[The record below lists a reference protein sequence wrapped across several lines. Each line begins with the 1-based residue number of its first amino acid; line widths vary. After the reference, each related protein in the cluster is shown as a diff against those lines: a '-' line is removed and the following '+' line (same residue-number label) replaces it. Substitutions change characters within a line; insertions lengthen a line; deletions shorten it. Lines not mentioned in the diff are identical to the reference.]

1 MVILIQKTLLR
12 MSNIKNNSNVINLG
26 CRLNSYESEVI
37 ENILEKNEIKNVTV
51 INTCAVTNQAVRKS
65 KREIKKAKKK
75 NLKNKIIV
83 TGCASQIDPNTFL
96 NMNEVEKVIDNQ
108 LKTNERLYK
117 HNFRDLVDEVNGKL
131 KRFPEAISKF
141 NSKTRA
147 LLQIQQ
153 GCDHRCTFCIIP
165 FGRGDSVSLPIG
177 EIVKRTK
184 NFLISG
190 YKEIIITGV
199 DITSYGN
206 DLPGKPKLGQII
218 KRLLNI
224 LPDLKRLR
232 LSSIDPAEI
241 DNDLMDLIINEK
253 RVLPHIHF
261 SAQSG
266 DDMILKRMKRRH
278 SRRECSEV
286 CDIIKKARPEMTFG
300 ADIITGFPTETEEN
314 FHNTYKF
321 IQECKFSNLHIF
333 PFSPKLGT
341 PAARMPQISSSIK
354 NDRAEKLRILG
365 NEIKLNFFKGKVGK
379 IQSILFEG
387 LNLSYTDDYCK
398 VKILE
403 DKKRY
408 HLDMRGQITK
418 VKFIGYSEDSII
430 AQIV

>member
-1 MVILIQKTLLR
+1 
-12 MSNIKNNSNVINLG
+12 MSNLKNNSNVINLG

-37 ENILEKNEIKNVTV
+37 EKILEKNKIKNVTV

-65 KREIKKAKKK
+65 KREIKKAKKN

-83 TGCASQIDPNTFL
+83 TGCASQIDPTAFL
-96 NMNEVEKVIDNQ
+96 NMSEVERIIDNQ
-108 LKTNERLYK
+108 LKTNEQLYK
-117 HNFRDLVDEVNGKL
+117 HNFTGLVDEVNGKL
-131 KRFPEAISKF
+131 KRFPEAISNF
-141 NSKTRA
+141 NFKTRA

-165 FGRGDSVSLPIG
+165 FGRGHSVSLPIG
-177 EIVKRTK
+177 EIVKRTEK
-184 NFLISG
+184 FLISG

-206 DLPGKPKLGQII
+206 DLPGKPKLGEII

-241 DNDLMDLIINEK
+241 DKDLMDLIINEK

-286 CDIIKKARPEMTFG
+286 CSTIKKARSEITFG

-314 FHNTYKF
+314 FYNTYKF

-341 PAARMPQISSSIK
+341 PAARMPQISNSIK
-354 NDRAEKLRILG
+354 SGRADKLRKLG
-365 NEIKLNFFKGKVGK
+365 NEIKLNYFKDKVGK
-379 IQSILFEG
+379 TQSVLLEG
-387 LNLSYTDDYCK
+387 QDLSYTDDYCK

-403 DKKRY
+403 DKKKY
-408 HLDMRGQITK
+408 HSDLRGQLTK
-418 VKFIGYSEDSII
+418 VKFIGYDEDSII
-430 AQIV
+430 AEIL

>member
-1 MVILIQKTLLR
+1 MRNL
-12 MSNIKNNSNVINLG
+12 KNNSNVINLG

-37 ENILEKNEIKNVTV
+37 EKILEKNKIENVTV
-51 INTCAVTNQAVRKS
+51 VNTCAVTNQAVRKS

-83 TGCASQIDPNTFL
+83 TGCASQIDPTAFL
-96 NMNEVEKVIDNQ
+96 NMNEVEKIIDNQ
-108 LKTNERLYK
+108 LKTDEQLYK
-117 HNFRDLVDEVNGKL
+117 RNFTDLVDEVNGKL

-141 NSKTRA
+141 NFKTRA

-177 EIVKRTK
+177 EIVKRTEK
-184 NFLISG
+184 FLISG

-206 DLPGKPKLGQII
+206 DLPGKPKLGEII

-241 DNDLMDLIINEK
+241 DNDLMDLIVNEK

-278 SRRECSEV
+278 SRRECYEV
-286 CDIIKKARPEMTFG
+286 CSTIKKARSEMTFG

-314 FHNTYKF
+314 FYNTYKF

-341 PAARMPQISSSIK
+341 PAARMPQINNSIK
-354 NDRAEKLRILG
+354 NDRADKLRKLG
-365 NEIKLNFFKGKVGK
+365 NEIKLNFFKDKVGK
-379 IQSILFEG
+379 TQSILLEG
-387 LNLSYTDDYCK
+387 QNLSYTDDYCK

-403 DKKRY
+403 DKKKY
-408 HLDMRGQITK
+408 HSDLRGQLTK
-418 VKFIGYSEDSII
+418 VKFIGYDEDSII
-430 AQIV
+430 AEIL

>member
-1 MVILIQKTLLR
+1 MCNL
-12 MSNIKNNSNVINLG
+12 KNNSNVINLG

-37 ENILEKNEIKNVTV
+37 ENILEKNKIKNVTV

-65 KREIKKAKKK
+65 IREIKKAKKK

-83 TGCASQIDPNTFL
+83 TGCASQVDPTTFL
-96 NMNEVEKVIDNQ
+96 NMSEVEKVIDNQ
-108 LKTNERLYK
+108 LKTNELLYK
-117 HNFRDLVDEVNGKL
+117 HNFTGLVDEVNRKL
-131 KRFPEAISKF
+131 KRFPEVISKF
-141 NSKTRA
+141 NFKTRA

-177 EIVKRTK
+177 EIVKRAEK
-184 NFLISG
+184 FLISG
-190 YKEIIITGV
+190 YNEIIITGV

-206 DLPGKPKLGQII
+206 DLPGKPKLGEII

-278 SRRECSEV
+278 STRECLEV
-286 CDIIKKARPEMTFG
+286 CSVIRKARSEITFG

-314 FHNTYKF
+314 FYNTYKF
-321 IQECKFSNLHIF
+321 IKECKFSNLHVF

-341 PAARMPQISSSIK
+341 PAARMPQICDSIK
-354 NDRAEKLRILG
+354 NDRADKLRKLG
-365 NEIKLNFFKGKVGK
+365 NEIRLNFFKDKVGK
-379 IQSILFEG
+379 TQSILLEG
-387 LNLSYTDDYCK
+387 QNLSYTDDYCK

-403 DKKRY
+403 NKKKY
-408 HLDMRGQITK
+408 HSDMKGQLTK
-418 VKFIGYSEDSII
+418 VKFIGYCEESII
-430 AQIV
+430 AEIL

>member
-1 MVILIQKTLLR
+1 MRNL
-12 MSNIKNNSNVINLG
+12 KNNSNVINLG

-37 ENILEKNEIKNVTV
+37 EKILEKNKIKNVTV

-65 KREIKKAKKK
+65 KREIKKAKKN

-83 TGCASQIDPNTFL
+83 TGCASQIDPTAFL
-96 NMNEVEKVIDNQ
+96 NMSEVERIIDNQ
-108 LKTNERLYK
+108 LKTNEQLYK
-117 HNFRDLVDEVNGKL
+117 HNFTGLVDEVNGKL
-131 KRFPEAISKF
+131 KRFPEAISNF
-141 NSKTRA
+141 NFKTRA

-177 EIVKRTK
+177 EIVKRTEK
-184 NFLISG
+184 FLISG

-206 DLPGKPKLGQII
+206 DLPGKPKLGEII

-241 DNDLMDLIINEK
+241 DKDLMDLIINEK

-286 CDIIKKARPEMTFG
+286 CSTIKKARSEITFG

-314 FHNTYKF
+314 FYNTYKF

-341 PAARMPQISSSIK
+341 PAARMPQISNSIK
-354 NDRAEKLRILG
+354 NDRADKLRKLG
-365 NEIKLNFFKGKVGK
+365 NEIRLNHFKDKVGK
-379 IQSILFEG
+379 TQSVLLEG
-387 LNLSYTDDYCK
+387 QDLSYTDDYCK

-403 DKKRY
+403 DKKKY
-408 HLDMRGQITK
+408 HSDMKGQLTE
-418 VKFIGYSEDSII
+418 VKFVGYNEDSII
-430 AQIV
+430 AEII

>member
-1 MVILIQKTLLR
+1 MRNL
-12 MSNIKNNSNVINLG
+12 KNNSNVINLG

-37 ENILEKNEIKNVTV
+37 EKILEKNKIKNVTV

-83 TGCASQIDPNTFL
+83 TGCASQIDPTAFL
-96 NMNEVEKVIDNQ
+96 NMNEVEKIIDNQ
-108 LKTNERLYK
+108 LKTNEQLYK
-117 HNFRDLVDEVNGKL
+117 HNFTDLVDEVNGKL

-141 NSKTRA
+141 SFKTRA

-165 FGRGDSVSLPIG
+165 FGRGDSVSLPLG
-177 EIVKRTK
+177 EIVKRTEK
-184 NFLISG
+184 FLISG

-206 DLPGKPKLGQII
+206 DLPGKPKLGEII

-266 DDMILKRMKRRH
+266 DDIILKRMKRRH

-286 CDIIKKARPEMTFG
+286 CSTIRKARSEMTFG

-314 FHNTYKF
+314 FFNTYEF
-321 IQECKFSNLHIF
+321 IQECKFLNLHIF
-333 PFSPKLGT
+333 PFSPKSGT
-341 PAARMPQISSSIK
+341 PAARMPQIKNSIK
-354 NDRAEKLRILG
+354 NDRADKLRKLG
-365 NEIKLNFFKGKVGK
+365 HEIRLNFFKDKVGK
-379 IQSILFEG
+379 TQSILLEG
-387 LNLSYTDDYCK
+387 QNLSYTDDYCK

-403 DKKRY
+403 DKKKY
-408 HLDMRGQITK
+408 HSDMRGQLTK
-418 VKFIGYSEDSII
+418 VKFIGYGEDSII
-430 AQIV
+430 AEIL